1 MQLDSIL
8 ERKSFL
14 FFSFLTKKWAT
25 KGLLSLGLVGSVVG
39 VHLNTYR
46 LSRLDLS
53 VFELTESSIAR
64 MNA

>member
-8 ERKSFL
+8 ERKSF
-14 FFSFLTKKWAT
+14 FFFNKKMGNKRFVVPW
-25 KGLLSLGLVGSVVG
+25 LVGSVVG

-53 VFELTESSIAR
+53 VFELTE
-64 MNA
+64 